1 MTLLCKKMIVAKP
14 KEVKGGWS
22 SSQHS
27 QEWTNLAESSKKAM
41 AQKGLFC
48 Q

>member
-1 MTLLCKKMIVAKP
+1 MTLLSKKNDFAKS
-14 KEVKGGWS
+14 KEGKGGWS

-27 QEWTNLAESSKKAM
+27 QEWTNLAESKMAM
-41 AQKGLFC
+41 AQIGLFC